1 MGPLVGALRGSLRL
15 CWNVLG
21 ANARRSCGNGRGK
34 RGVGWLFEPAVV
46 RGYRVVGAGEKEN
59 FIHQVFL
66 PGAHN
71 VLVLQFQLGSF
82 LLLHPTALMALH
94 AR

>member
-1 MGPLVGALRGSLRL
+1 MAMEGARG
-15 CWNVLG
+15 VLG
-21 ANARRSCGNGRGK
+21 GSSS
-34 RGVGWLFEPAVV
+34 EPAVV